1 MPADDKDPSP
11 SPPSSGA
18 PHDEPDEAQSAKG
31 GGDST
36 LPAEIEELLDQLP
49 EEAQQKIDRLVSL
62 TAYSHKG
69 PIPSP
74 ADFAEYDRV
83 RAGTADDIIQM
94 SKDEQGIN
102 YTYIPT
108 ADRAGAANLL
118 FCVTRRRR
126 ISLKKSWIY

>member
-94 SKDEQGIN
+94 SKDEQGIKKAALLGLR
-102 YTYIPT
+102 TFFSVLP
-108 ADRAGAANLL
+108 AAAGSLL
-118 FCVTRRRR
+118 RRVGSIRK
-126 ISLKKSWIY
+126 LV